1 MWTLRLPPAKALM
14 DLVDISRWS
23 FLPRK
28 TLQSETMEAMYQRQS
43 SSLAGSA
50 LGPGPQRPMAA
61 QVCLESPSR
70 GVLCAHLLL

>member
-28 TLQSETMEAMYQRQS
+28 TLQSETMEATYQT
-43 SSLAGSA
+43 LENCK
-50 LGPGPQRPMAA
+50 AA
-61 QVCLESPSR
+61 
-70 GVLCAHLLL
+70 H